1 MKKKIIFR
9 CDGATLPQIGTGH
22 VRRDIAIAEMLIKE
36 KICLKNEI
44 SFVTRRLGS
53 FKLGYD
59 LIKKSRY
66 SVEKIEDRNLNWN
79 SKKEANSLSK
89 LKTRILVIDR
99 LSTNKEWISC
109 LINKFK
115 TLVSIDDTGS
125 GAKIADVVINGIF
138 HNLPPKKNR
147 FIGYKYLFLKN
158 IGTSYKKKICKNVN
172 NIVVTFGGYD
182 RRNLTNFF
190 LNCLFQTNN
199 LFRKPTKI
207 EILVGFEKNKIINN
221 WKKLI
226 KKIEAHKK
234 VKIKITILASDYF
247 KRLSKADLAI
257 VSGGLSVF
265 DCIARGIPV
274 IGLPQY
280 QHQLKTLLNLESNKV
295 IKLGSLG
302 MSLNEKN
309 FMDIYNKIILSFED
323 RVFLSKNSINLIDRK
338 GPARIIKILGSLF

>member
-158 IGTSYKKKICKNVN
+158 IGTSYKKKN
-172 NIVVTFGGYD
+172 
-182 RRNLTNFF
+182 
-190 LNCLFQTNN
+190 
-199 LFRKPTKI
+199 
-207 EILVGFEKNKIINN
+207 
-221 WKKLI
+221 
-226 KKIEAHKK
+226 
-234 VKIKITILASDYF
+234 
-247 KRLSKADLAI
+247 
-257 VSGGLSVF
+257 
-265 DCIARGIPV
+265 
-274 IGLPQY
+274 
-280 QHQLKTLLNLESNKV
+280 
-295 IKLGSLG
+295 
-302 MSLNEKN
+302 M
-309 FMDIYNKIILSFED
+309 
-323 RVFLSKNSINLIDRK
+323 
-338 GPARIIKILGSLF
+338 